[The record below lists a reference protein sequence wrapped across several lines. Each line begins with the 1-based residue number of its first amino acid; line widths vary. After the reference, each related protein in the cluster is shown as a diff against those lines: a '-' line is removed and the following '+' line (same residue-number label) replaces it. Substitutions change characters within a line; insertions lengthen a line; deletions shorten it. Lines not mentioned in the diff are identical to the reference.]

1 MILTPV
7 FSFLEFNVKGRR
19 RKLAGVHECLW
30 SLQRT
35 LDSHVILAV
44 DILVVQ
50 WNLRFNS
57 RYLFLLLWM
66 MSTKIRYVLKMH
78 SSFSFA
84 ITMLR
89 KVNTKTKKW
98 IQVVTVNRNGPIKY
112 SSKTW
117 SWRLLRPVW
126 ILFYLMGT
134 KLLKATFH
142 VYALFDTRTFA
153 KYITLFKFFVS
164 LLLIIF
170 LKFL

>member
-7 FSFLEFNVKGRR
+7 FSFLKFNVKGRR

-78 SSFSFA
+78 SSFSFVCISIA

-89 KVNTKTKKW
+89 KVNTKTKNW
-98 IQVVTVNRNGPIKY
+98 IQVVTGNRHGPMKY

-117 SWRLLRPVW
+117 SWRLLRPV
-126 ILFYLMGT
+126 
-134 KLLKATFH
+134 
-142 VYALFDTRTFA
+142 
-153 KYITLFKFFVS
+153 
-164 LLLIIF
+164 
-170 LKFL
+170 